1 MWTIKIDSRVE
12 KELKKLDKVAQKKI
26 INYLKEKVI
35 SQENPRLFGKS
46 LQGNK
51 QGLWRY
57 RVGDYR
63 IIPFFFNFERYIP
76 PLSQKGRGVGGE
88 GIDACLSLLLKNGI
102 ICQILDRELVILVV
116 KVGHRKNIYLD

>member
-12 KELKKLDKVAQKKI
+12 KELKKLDKVAQKRI

-35 SQENPRLFGKS
+35 TQENPRLLGKS

-63 IIPFFFNFERYIP
+63 II
-76 PLSQKGRGVGGE
+76 
-88 GIDACLSLLLKNGI
+88 
-102 ICQILDRELVILVV
+102 CQILDSELIILVV